1 MPSFILSFIVF
12 FPLLGVA
19 IIVLLPRER
28 ERDAKWVAAA
38 TAFVVLVA
46 TLGLFV
52 AFDRDET
59 GFQFVQSHTWISG
72 DIAQFD
78 IQYLLG
84 VDGLGLAMVVLTAL
98 LGLVAV
104 LISWRIELRPKE
116 YFVWLLLLE
125 TSLLGVFTAL
135 DFLLFFIFWEIEL
148 IPMYFLISIWGTGR
162 KVYSAWKYVF
172 FTFFGSA
179 FMLVGLLVLG
189 FAADTFD
196 IRMLSDMEIRDT
208 LVPVQVLFFFLI
220 FGFAIKLPVF
230 PFHTWLPD
238 AHTDAPTAVSVM
250 LAGVLLKMGGYGMLR
265 ICLSILPDV
274 ARDASVWLA
283 VFGVVNILYGA
294 LVTLMQTD
302 LKRLIAYSS
311 ISHMGYVLL
320 GVSALGQ
327 VGLTG
332 AGMQMFTHGLIT
344 GLLFVM
350 VGMVYDRAHTR
361 QIGELS
367 GLAHQM
373 PMIAVVMVIA
383 GLASLGLPSTAGFV
397 SEVMVFLGTFDKHGA
412 LTILGVIGILLT
424 AGYILWM
431 IQRVFLGE
439 RLPRWEGLGD
449 ATAWWERTALVAMVA
464 VIFLI
469 GIYPAV
475 LADVIETGVKPIVE
489 GLA

>member
-1 MPSFILSFIVF
+1 V
-12 FPLLGVA
+12 
-19 IIVLLPRER
+19 
-28 ERDAKWVAAA
+28 
-38 TAFVVLVA
+38 
-46 TLGLFV
+46 GLFV
-52 AFDRDET
+52 AFDRDQM

-72 DIAQFD
+72 DIAHFD

-84 VDGLGLAMVVLTAL
+84 VDGLSMAMLVLTAL

-104 LISWRIELRPKE
+104 LISWNIELRPKE
-116 YFVWLLLLE
+116 YFAWLLLLE
-125 TSLLGVFTAL
+125 MSLLGVFTAL

-196 IRMLSDMEIRDT
+196 IRLLSQMEIHGA
-208 LVPVQVLFFFLI
+208 LVPTQVLFFLLI

-274 ARDASVWLA
+274 ARDAAVWLA

-294 LVTLMQTD
+294 LVTLVQTD

-320 GVSALGQ
+320 GLSALGQ

-332 AGMQMFTHGLIT
+332 AGMQMFTHGVIT

-383 GLASLGLPSTAGFV
+383 GLASLGLPSMAGFV
-397 SEVMVFLGTFDKHGA
+397 SEVMVFLGTFGKHGA

-439 RLPRWEGLGD
+439 SMPRWEGLGD
-449 ATAWWERTALVAMVA
+449 ATAWWERTAMIAMVA
-464 VIFLI
+464 VIFLV

-475 LADVIETGVKPIVE
+475 VADVIETGVEPIV
-489 GLA
+489 GRLV

>member
-1 MPSFILSFIVF
+1 MLSFIVF
-12 FPLLGVA
+12 FPLLGIA
-19 IIVLLPRER
+19 IIALLPRER
-28 ERDAKWVAAA
+28 ERDSKWVAAG

-46 TLGLFV
+46 TLALFA
-52 AFDRDET
+52 AFDRDQT
-59 GFQFVQSHTWISG
+59 GFQFVQCHTWISG
-72 DIAQFD
+72 DIADFD
-78 IQYLLG
+78 VQYLLG
-84 VDGLGLAMVVLTAL
+84 VDGLSLAMVVLTAL

-104 LISWRIELRPKE
+104 LISWNIELRPKE
-116 YFVWLLLLE
+116 YFAWLLLLE
-125 TSLLGVFTAL
+125 MSLLGVFTAL

-196 IRMLSDMEIRDT
+196 IRKLSGMEIRDT

-294 LVTLMQTD
+294 MVTLVQTD

-320 GVSALGQ
+320 GLSALGQ

-383 GLASLGLPSTAGFV
+383 GLASLGLPSMAGFV
-397 SEVMVFLGTFDKHGA
+397 SEMMVFLGTFEKHGA

-439 RLPRWEGLGD
+439 RMPRWDGLGD
-449 ATAWWERTALVAMVA
+449 ATTWWERTAMVAMVA

-475 LADVIETGVKPIVE
+475 VADVIETGVEPIV
-489 GLA
+489 GRLA

>member
-1 MPSFILSFIVF
+1 MLSFIVF

-19 IIVLLPRER
+19 IIALLPKER
-28 ERDAKWVAAA
+28 ERDSKWVAAG

-46 TLGLFV
+46 AVGLFV
-52 AFDRDET
+52 AFDRDQT

-72 DIAQFD
+72 DIAHFD

-84 VDGLGLAMVVLTAL
+84 VDGLGLAMLVLTAL

-104 LISWRIELRPKE
+104 LISWNIELRPKE

-125 TSLLGVFTAL
+125 MSLLGVFTAL

-196 IRMLSDMEIRDT
+196 IRVLSQMEIHDA
-208 LVPVQVLFFFLI
+208 LVPTQVLFFLLI

-274 ARDASVWLA
+274 ARDAAVWLA

-294 LVTLMQTD
+294 MVTLVQTD

-320 GVSALGQ
+320 GLSALGQ

-332 AGMQMFTHGLIT
+332 AGMQMFTHGVIT

-373 PMIAVVMVIA
+373 PMIAVVMIIA
-383 GLASLGLPSTAGFV
+383 GLASLGLPSMAGFV
-397 SEVMVFLGTFDKHGA
+397 SEMMVFLGTFEKHGV

-439 RLPRWEGLGD
+439 RLARWDGLGD
-449 ATAWWERTALVAMVA
+449 ATAWWERTAMIAMVA
-464 VIFLI
+464 VIFLV

-475 LADVIETGVKPIVE
+475 VADVISTGVEPIVE
-489 GLA
+489 RLA

>member
-1 MPSFILSFIVF
+1 VLSFIVF
-12 FPLLGVA
+12 FPLLGIA
-19 IIVLLPRER
+19 IIALLPRER
-28 ERDAKWVAAA
+28 ERDSRWVAAA

-46 TLGLFV
+46 AVGLFV
-52 AFDRDET
+52 VFDRDQT
-59 GFQFVQSHTWISG
+59 GFQFVQRHTWISG
-72 DIAQFD
+72 DIAHFD

-104 LISWRIELRPKE
+104 LISWNIELRPKE
-116 YFVWLLLLE
+116 YFAWLLLLE
-125 TSLLGVFTAL
+125 MSLLGVFTAL

-196 IRMLSDMEIRDT
+196 IRVLSQMEIRDA
-208 LVPVQVLFFFLI
+208 LVPTQVLFFLLI

-250 LAGVLLKMGGYGMLR
+250 LAGVLLKMGAYGMLR

-294 LVTLMQTD
+294 LVTLIQTD

-320 GVSALGQ
+320 GLSALGQ

-350 VGMVYDRAHTR
+350 VGLVYDRAHTR

-383 GLASLGLPSTAGFV
+383 GLASLGLPSMAGFV

-439 RLPRWEGLGD
+439 RMPRWEGLGD
-449 ATAWWERTALVAMVA
+449 ATAWWERTAMIAMVA
-464 VIFLI
+464 VIFLV

-475 LADVIETGVKPIVE
+475 LADVIETGVQPIVE
-489 GLA
+489 RLA

>member
-1 MPSFILSFIVF
+1 
-12 FPLLGVA
+12 
-19 IIVLLPRER
+19 
-28 ERDAKWVAAA
+28 
-38 TAFVVLVA
+38 
-46 TLGLFV
+46 
-52 AFDRDET
+52 
-59 GFQFVQSHTWISG
+59 
-72 DIAQFD
+72 
-78 IQYLLG
+78 
-84 VDGLGLAMVVLTAL
+84 
-98 LGLVAV
+98 
-104 LISWRIELRPKE
+104 
-116 YFVWLLLLE
+116 
-125 TSLLGVFTAL
+125 
-135 DFLLFFIFWEIEL
+135 
-148 IPMYFLISIWGTGR
+148 
-162 KVYSAWKYVF
+162 
-172 FTFFGSA
+172 FFGSA

-196 IRMLSDMEIRDT
+196 IRVLSQMEIHDA
-208 LVPVQVLFFFLI
+208 LVPTQVLFFLLI

-265 ICLSILPDV
+265 ICLGILPDV

-294 LVTLMQTD
+294 LVTLIQTD

-332 AGMQMFTHGLIT
+332 AGMQMVTHGLIT
-344 GLLFVM
+344 GLLFVL

-383 GLASLGLPSTAGFV
+383 GLASLGLPSMAGFV
-397 SEVMVFLGTFDKHGA
+397 SEVMVFLGTFDKHGALKHGA

-449 ATAWWERTALVAMVA
+449 ATAWWERAALVAMVA

-475 LADVIETGVKPIVE
+475 VADVIETGVQPIVE